1 VITSIASGI
10 VGSVRGAWSAFTGIV
25 SNVVNGIRN
34 GFNALRSFSLAGAG
48 RAIMDSLFSGLKR
61 AWGKVKSFVGG
72 IADWIKAHKG
82 PISYDAKLLIPA
94 GSAMMTGL
102 NGGLVS
108 GFSQVQSTVS
118 SMAGSIAR
126 DVNGLVDTNRMGVDV
141 NSSNVLDQSE
151 RVQPTFVVQNSLDS
165 NGLNTI
171 VKSAEANDTAKN
183 TYFR

>member
-1 VITSIASGI
+1 
-10 VGSVRGAWSAFTGIV
+10 V

-34 GFNALRSFSLAGAG
+34 GFNALSHFSLAGAG
-48 RAIMDSLFSGLKR
+48 RAIMDSFMSGLQ
-61 AWGKVKSFVGG
+61 AVWGKIQSFVGS
-72 IADWIKAHKG
+72 IAGWIKAHKG
-82 PISYDAKLLIPA
+82 PVSYDAKLLIPA
-94 GSAMMTGL
+94 GSAMMAGL

-141 NSSNVLDQSE
+141 NSSNILDQSE
-151 RVQPTFVVQNSLDS
+151 RVQPAFIVQNSLDS